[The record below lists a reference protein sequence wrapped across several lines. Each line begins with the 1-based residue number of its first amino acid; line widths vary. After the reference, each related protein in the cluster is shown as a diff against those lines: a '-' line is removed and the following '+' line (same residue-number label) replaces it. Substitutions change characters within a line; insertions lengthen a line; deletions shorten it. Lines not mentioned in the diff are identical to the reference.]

1 MTENEDKLREYLK
14 WVTTDLQK
22 TRARLQE
29 QEGREQE
36 PIAIVSVSCR
46 FPGGANSPE
55 RLWELLAQGTD
66 AAGALPGDR
75 GWDIE
80 ALYDPDGSSGRT
92 GTTYVNEGSFV
103 RDAAEFDAG
112 FFAIAPRE
120 ALAMDPQQRLFLEAS
135 WELIERAG
143 IDPTSLKGSQTGVFV
158 GGTPSHYGPG
168 AGAVTEDVAGYVV
181 TGGSGAVLSGRLSYF
196 LGLEGPAVTVDTACS
211 SSLVALHEAVHS
223 LRRRECSLAVAGG
236 VSVMSTPVAFVEFA
250 RQRGLAA
257 DGRSKAFADSADG
270 MGWGEGAGVLL
281 LERLSDARR
290 NGHPVLAVVRG
301 SAVNQDGASNGLTAP
316 NGPAQQR
323 VIRAALANAR
333 ASASDV
339 DVVEAHGT
347 GTSLGDPIE
356 ADALLATYGQVRPAD
371 RPLWLGSM
379 KSNIGHTQAA
389 AGVAGV
395 IKMVLAMRHGVL
407 PQTLHAAERSTK
419 VDWSAGAVELL
430 TEQRAWPK
438 TEGRPRL
445 AGVSSFGVS
454 GTNAHVILEEAP
466 AYEAPAE
473 PAGAPDQ
480 DRASGAAPAARPVAL
495 PALPWVV
502 SGRGAAALREQ
513 AARLL
518 DRVRDGAEPSP
529 LDVGWSLA
537 SGRAAL
543 ENRAVVIGGSRDD
556 LVAGLGALA
565 EGGPTA
571 PGVVAG
577 PATSGPGRRV
587 AFVFPGQ
594 GSQWVGMA
602 RELWESSPA
611 FAAQMDECERLLG
624 GLVDWSLR
632 EVLQDEAELARVDV
646 VQPALFSM
654 MVSLAAMWR
663 AAGVR
668 PSAVVGHS
676 QGEVAAAYVAG
687 VLSLEDAL
695 RVVALRSR
703 ALLAIAGRGGMLSI
717 VASEEWVREQME
729 PFGDAI
735 SIAAVNGPKAVVI
748 SGDADAL
755 TRFQAVLAKAGVMR
769 WIVPGVDFSAHS
781 AHVEVLEQELAELLR
796 GVELR
801 ASEVPYYSAVTAGVL
816 DTVKLDA
823 GYWYRN
829 LREPVRFEESVRA
842 LADDGHHV
850 FVEISPH
857 PVLTMGVLET
867 LESREQAASAV
878 VTSTLRRDDGGL
890 DRFLTSLA
898 EVWVQGVDVDWAALF
913 EGTGAARV
921 ELPTYAFQR
930 RRYWLDAGGV
940 AEGGL
945 SGLGL
950 AVAGH
955 PLLGAAVELPESA
968 GMVFTGL
975 LSLRTHPWLA
985 DHAVAGT
992 VLLPGTGFVELA
1004 LRAGDEVGCDLV
1016 EELTLQAPLV
1026 LPEKGGLQL
1035 RVSVA
1040 GADDS
1045 GRRGVSVHSKPQD
1058 TEYDEAWTCHAT
1070 GVLAVAADGAPATGA
1085 SAQDLAVWPPTGA
1098 TPVECADVYEKFA
1111 ELGYHYGPLFQGLR
1125 AAWRRGDETFAEIAV
1140 PEEWQAEAQRF
1151 GIHPALLDAALHA
1164 AGLTAV
1170 TAHAEGTAPAPQA
1183 RLPFAWRGVSL
1194 HAAGATALRVAM
1206 KPTPGTDALSL
1217 TLTDDTGRPVASV
1230 ESLVMRPV
1238 DTERLGN
1245 AGDPGRLH
1253 DALFRIEWENRPVP
1267 HERAGSGTV
1276 PWAIVGGDALG
1287 AASALGDSRTD
1298 VKPFEDLDS
1307 LSGAFA
1313 AGDALPPVVLVDCST
1328 DTDTDTDTGRTG
1340 DDTAAAVRAELRRAL
1355 ALTRAWLSDE
1365 RFAAAGSR
1373 LVLVTRGAVATGPD
1387 GELTDL
1393 AAAPVW
1399 GLLRSAQTENPGRF
1413 VLVDTDGAQA
1423 SWDALPG
1430 ALAWSAAQN
1439 EPQLALRAG
1448 DVRVPRLARVSAP
1461 GTGTVDGAPAFG
1473 TGTVLVTGATGTLG
1487 GVVSR
1492 HLVVEHGVRH
1502 LLLVSRS
1509 GAGAPGAT
1517 ELVAELEALGARVSV
1532 AACDAADRDALAGVL
1547 AGVPA
1552 EHPLTAVVHAAG
1564 TLDDG
1569 VVSSLTPERLDT
1581 VLRPKLDA
1589 AIHLDELTR
1598 DLDLSAFVLFSSASA
1613 TFGSLGQANYAAAN
1627 AFLDALA
1634 QQRRAQ
1640 GRPALALGW
1649 GFWAQTTGLTESLTE
1664 TDIRRLSRGGMTAL
1678 ATDRALELLDAA
1690 QQSGEI
1696 ALLPIQFDRAALN
1709 RPTNPDAVPPVMR
1722 GLVRL
1727 PARRTAAAGTGA
1739 ATTAAPEGEAELKQ
1753 RLTALDEPGRRH
1765 TLLSLVRKDAAAILG
1780 HPTTSTVEPDRGFME
1795 LGFDSLMAVEFRNR
1809 LNAATGLR
1817 LPVTLIFDYPTPA
1830 ALATY
1835 LRTEIELDEEGSG
1848 NAGRAAASI
1857 AAELDRMEGMLE
1869 ALAGDE
1875 IKRLDVMVRMK
1886 SFLARLGD
1894 AAGARSDHDTHADSD
1909 IESASDDELFSAL
1922 ENELG
1927 KS

>member
-1 MTENEDKLREYLK
+1 MTANEDKLREYLK
-14 WVTTDLQK
+14 WVTSDLQK
-22 TRARLQE
+22 TRTRLQE
-29 QEGREQE
+29 QEARERE

-46 FPGGANSPE
+46 FPGGADSPE
-55 RLWELLAQGTD
+55 ELWKLLDEGAD
-66 AAGALPGDR
+66 AVSALPDDR
-75 GWDIE
+75 GWDID
-80 ALYDPDGSSGRT
+80 ALYDPEGDSGRH

-103 RDAAEFDAG
+103 RDAAEFDAA
-112 FFAIAPRE
+112 FFGIAPRE

-143 IDPTSLKGSQTGVFV
+143 IDPTSLKGSRTGVFV
-158 GGTPSHYGPG
+158 GGAPSHYGPS

-211 SSLVALHEAVHS
+211 SSLVALHEAAHA

-236 VSVMSTPVAFVEFA
+236 VSVMSTPVAFVEFS

-257 DGRSKAFADSADG
+257 DGRSKAFSDTADG

-290 NGHPVLAVVRG
+290 HGHPVLAVVRG

-316 NGPAQQR
+316 NGPSQQR
-323 VIRAALANAR
+323 VIRAALADAR
-333 ASASDV
+333 ISAADV

-347 GTSLGDPIE
+347 GTTLGDPIE
-356 ADALLATYGQVRPAD
+356 AEALLATYGQVRPAD
-371 RPLWLGSM
+371 RPLWLGSL

-407 PQTLHAAERSTK
+407 PRTLHADEPSTK
-419 VDWSAGAVELL
+419 VDWTAGAVELL
-430 TEQRAWPK
+430 TERREWPQA
-438 TEGRPRL
+438 EGRPRL

-466 AYEAPAE
+466 HHEAMPETEQSSDAAP
-473 PAGAPDQ
+473 PAGAVP
-480 DRASGAAPAARPVAL
+480 L
-495 PALPWVV
+495 PTVPWVV
-502 SGRGAAALREQ
+502 SGHGADAVRDQ

-518 DRVRDGAEPSP
+518 SRVRDDMELSP
-529 LDVGWSLA
+529 VDVGWSLA

-543 ENRAVVIGGSRDD
+543 ENRAVVIGGSRED
-556 LVAGLGALA
+556 LVAGLSALA
-565 EGGPTA
+565 AGEEKA

-577 PATSGPGRRV
+577 SGTSGSGRRV

-594 GSQWVGMA
+594 GSQWAGMA
-602 RELWESSPA
+602 GELWGSSPA

-632 EVLQDEAELARVDV
+632 EVLDDETMLARVDV
-646 VQPALFSM
+646 VQPALFAM

-663 AAGVR
+663 SAGVE
-668 PSAVVGHS
+668 PAAVVGHS

-695 RVVALRSR
+695 RVVALRSQ

-717 VASEEWVREQME
+717 VASEEWVRERIA
-729 PFGDAI
+729 PFGEAI

-755 TRFQAVLAKAGVMR
+755 AGFGTVLAKAGVMR
-769 WIVPGVDFSAHS
+769 WNVPGVDFSAHS
-781 AHVEVLEQELAELLR
+781 AHVEAIEEELAELIS

-801 ASEVPYYSAVTAGVL
+801 ASEVPFYSAVTAGAL
-816 DTVKLDA
+816 DTAQLDA

-829 LREPVRFEESVRA
+829 LREPVRFEETVRA
-842 LADDGHHV
+842 LAKDGHQV

-857 PVLTMGVLET
+857 PILTMGVLET
-867 LESREQAASAV
+867 LESPEQTASAV
-878 VTSTLRRDDGGL
+878 VTSTLRRDEGGL
-890 DRFLTSLA
+890 DRFFTSLA
-898 EVWVQGVDVDWAALF
+898 EAWVQGVEVDWARAF
-913 EGTGAARV
+913 VGTGASWV
-921 ELPTYAFQR
+921 DLPTYAFQR
-930 RRYWLDAGGV
+930 RRYWLEAGGF

-955 PLLGAAVELPESA
+955 PLLGAAVVLPESA
-968 GMVFTGL
+968 GVVFTGR
-975 LSLRTHPWLA
+975 LSLRTHAWLA
-985 DHAVAGT
+985 DHAVAGS

-1004 LRAGDEVGCDLV
+1004 VRAGDEVGCDVV

-1026 LPEKGGLQL
+1026 LPENDSVHL
-1035 RVSVA
+1035 RVTVT

-1045 GRRGVSVHSKPQD
+1045 GRREVRVHSRPD
-1058 TEYDEAWTCHAT
+1058 AVAHDETWTCHAT
-1070 GVLAVAADGAPATGA
+1070 GVLTAATAQPPGIGAPVP
-1085 SAQDLAVWPPTGA
+1085 DLTVWPPAGA
-1098 TPVECADVYEKFA
+1098 TPVECGHVYERFA

-1125 AAWRRGDETFAEIAV
+1125 TAWRRGDETFAEVAV
-1140 PEEWQAEAQRF
+1140 PEEWQAEANRF
-1151 GIHPALLDAALHA
+1151 GIHPALLDAALHT
-1164 AGLTAV
+1164 AGLSAV
-1170 TAHAEGTAPAPQA
+1170 TAHTEDGAAAPEA

-1206 KPTPGTDALSL
+1206 APTPGTDAVSL
-1217 TLTDDTGRPVASV
+1217 ALADDTGRPVASV
-1230 ESLVMRPV
+1230 DSLVMRPV
-1238 DTERLGN
+1238 DTQRLGS
-1245 AGDPGRLH
+1245 AADRGPLQ
-1253 DALFRIEWENRPVP
+1253 DALFRVQWEGRPVP
-1267 HERAGSGTV
+1267 HERDVSGSV
-1276 PWAIVGGDALG
+1276 PWAVVGGDALG
-1287 AASALGDSRTD
+1287 AASALAEARTD
-1298 VKPFEDLDS
+1298 VKPYEDLDS
-1307 LSGAFA
+1307 LRDAFA
-1313 AGDALPPVVLVDCST
+1313 DGDALPPVVLADCST
-1328 DTDTDTDTGRTG
+1328 DTSRTG
-1340 DDTAAAVRAELRRAL
+1340 GCMATAVRDALHRAL
-1355 ALTRAWLSDE
+1355 ALTQAWLSE
-1365 RFAAAGSR
+1365 KRFATAGSR
-1373 LVLVTRGAVATGPD
+1373 LVLVTRGATAGGPD
-1387 GELTDL
+1387 GELTDP
-1393 AAAPVW
+1393 AAATVW

-1413 VLVDTDGAQA
+1413 VLVDTDGVQA
-1423 SWDALPG
+1423 SWNALPG
-1430 ALAWSAAQN
+1430 ALAWSETQD

-1448 DVRVPRLARVSAP
+1448 DVRVPRLTRVAATAPEAGAAP
-1461 GTGTVDGAPAFG
+1461 GTTASDTGTAGSAPAFG

-1487 GVVSR
+1487 GVVAR
-1492 HLVVEHGVRH
+1492 HLVVQHGVRH
-1502 LLLVSRS
+1502 LLLASRS
-1509 GAGAPGAT
+1509 GAAAPGAA
-1517 ELVAELEALGARVSV
+1517 ELVAELEHAGACVSV
-1532 AACDAADRDALAGVL
+1532 AACDVADRDALAGVL

-1552 EHPLTAVVHAAG
+1552 EHPVTAVVHAAG

-1569 VVSSLTPERLDT
+1569 VLSSLTPERLDT

-1598 DLDLSAFVLFSSASA
+1598 ELDLSAFVLFSSASA

-1634 QQRRAQ
+1634 QHRRAR
-1640 GRPALALGW
+1640 GRPALSLGW
-1649 GFWAQTTGLTESLTE
+1649 GFWAQTTGLTGSLSE
-1664 TDIRRLSRGGMTAL
+1664 TDIRRLSRGGMTPL
-1678 ATDRALELLDAA
+1678 PTDRALELLDIA
-1690 QQSGEI
+1690 QQSGEV

-1709 RPTNPDAVPPVMR
+1709 RPTSPDAVPPVMR

-1739 ATTAAPEGEAELKQ
+1739 ASAPEDGSALKL

-1780 HPTTSTVEPDRGFME
+1780 HATTSTVEPDRGFTE

-1817 LPVTLIFDYPTPA
+1817 LPVTLIFDYPTPT
-1830 ALATY
+1830 ALAEF
-1835 LRTEIELDEEGSG
+1835 LRTEIALDEDGSG
-1848 NAGRAAASI
+1848 VAGRAAMSA
-1857 AAELDRMEGMLE
+1857 AAELDRLESMLD
-1869 ALAGDE
+1869 AVAKDE
-1875 IKRLDVMVRMK
+1875 VRRLEIMVRMK

-1894 AAGARSDHDTHADSD
+1894 AGGARAAYDTYADSD
-1909 IESASDDELFSAL
+1909 IETATDDELFSAL